1 MSFRLLL
8 FAFRICVLGEYPKW
22 IQI

>member
-8 FAFRICVLGEYPKW
+8 FAFRIRVLGEYPKW